1 MTSSTTPRP
10 KARPPG
16 GEDAGDGRWSRRR
29 VLLATAITLPLTT
42 TLSTVPRADEGGR
55 AREAAAFIRRMV
67 DRALEI
73 LAQTDKP
80 EQERIAELE
89 RLLEEATDLDL
100 IAKLVL
106 GSYWRKATPEQRR
119 RYLDLFRK
127 MIRRQIAANIS
138 RYDGQRIEIVGS
150 RDIDDRDTMVRT
162 LIYDSKRDAPYRV
175 DWRVRHTDGRFLIID
190 VVGEGV
196 SLLITKRKEFR
207 EIVSAKG
214 IDGLLRAMARK
225 VEGEG
230 AEPRAKG

>member
-1 MTSSTTPRP
+1 MKPSTTCCP
-10 KARPPG
+10 KTPLPG
-16 GEDAGDGRWSRRR
+16 NEPAVGGRWSRRS
-29 VLLATAITLPLTT
+29 LLLTAGTLPVAAVALPA
-42 TLSTVPRADEGGR
+42 LA
-55 AREAAAFIRRMV
+55 ARSQEAAVFIRRMV

-73 LAQTDKP
+73 LSRTDRSR
-80 EQERIAELE
+80 EARIAELE

-106 GSYWRKATPEQRR
+106 GAYWRKATPEQRR
-119 RYLDLFRK
+119 RYLQLFRK

-162 LIYDSKRDAPYRV
+162 LVYDSKRDAPYRI
-175 DWRVRHTDGRFLIID
+175 DWRVRHSDGRFLIID

-196 SLLITKRKEFR
+196 SLLITKRKEFG

-214 IDGLLRAMARK
+214 IEGLLTAMARK
-225 VEGEG
+225 IEGNDNP
-230 AEPRAKG
+230 PRARS